1 VPDEQNQQ
9 IKLNVKPEVF
19 ADRSSFLEACTA
31 CGAVALRGSQFCSNC
46 GRPLTMDAV
55 STEVDEVTRNSGRS
69 SLIFGALA
77 LAAQL
82 VPVYFL
88 IVYQITA
95 RLGAEAGT
103 EIPGLPPVNI
113 LLSLVLGVVPGFL
126 LGNEA
131 RRMARTANLYL
142 KFRFNKD
149 QGGRSNAN
157 WGRIMGWAAIYISLA
172 WVIYLVGIN
181 FL

>member
-1 VPDEQNQQ
+1 M
-9 IKLNVKPEVF
+9 
-19 ADRSSFLEACTA
+19 
-31 CGAVALRGSQFCSNC
+31 
-46 GRPLTMDAV
+46 PL
-55 STEVDEVTRNSGRS
+55 
-69 SLIFGALA
+69 
-77 LAAQL
+77 
-82 VPVYFL
+82 YFL
-88 IVYQITA
+88 VIYQITA
-95 RLGAEAGT
+95 RLSAEAGA

-131 RRMARTANLYL
+131 RRMARTADLYL